1 MSHEIIQ
8 QLFEARLDVWA
19 KAKGI
24 PVAYPNV
31 TFEPTPGAIYLRCFT
46 LPAGTTSSDLGGYH
60 RGFTGVFQISIVV
73 PGGQGTGVAAD
84 IIAELGQQFPL
95 YSELSRPGFSV
106 QVVSPPAP
114 GPWISGRSPIP
125 SQSPSAIAPTSSE
138 RPHGHT
144 STRHERVFSFP
155 HEENSMSASLPNGA
169 LLAIAATYGPAIPIA
184 AVSNAKPAVAT
195 ADAHGLLVGDV
206 VSLVSG
212 WTGLNGRAVK
222 VAVSTEDTFSLGN
235 IDTTDVIRYPA
246 GGGIGSAKKV
256 LTWQQIQQ
264 VMNPT
269 TSGGEQQFVQYQ
281 YLEDD
286 DQRQLPTF
294 RNAQSFSMPIA
305 DDPNLPQW
313 AVIEAADQSK
323 VLQVIRLTLR
333 NGSEVFYNGYV
344 SVSDTPTLNVNE
356 IMTRTLTIALDG
368 RPVRYNPAP

>member
-1 MSHEIIQ
+1 
-8 QLFEARLDVWA
+8 
-19 KAKGI
+19 
-24 PVAYPNV
+24 
-31 TFEPTPGAIYLRCFT
+31 
-46 LPAGTTSSDLGGYH
+46 
-60 RGFTGVFQISIVV
+60 
-73 PGGQGTGVAAD
+73 
-84 IIAELGQQFPL
+84 
-95 YSELSRPGFSV
+95 
-106 QVVSPPAP
+106 
-114 GPWISGRSPIP
+114 
-125 SQSPSAIAPTSSE
+125 
-138 RPHGHT
+138 
-144 STRHERVFSFP
+144 
-155 HEENSMSASLPNGA
+155 
-169 LLAIAATYGPAIPIA
+169 
-184 AVSNAKPAVAT
+184 
-195 ADAHGLLVGDV
+195 
-206 VSLVSG
+206 
-212 WTGLNGRAVK
+212 GLNGRAVK
-222 VAVSTEDTFSLGN
+222 VAASTEDTFSLGN

-246 GGGIGSAKKV
+246 GGGVGSAKKV

-323 VLQVIRLTLR
+323 ALQVIRLTLR

>member
-1 MSHEIIQ
+1 
-8 QLFEARLDVWA
+8 
-19 KAKGI
+19 
-24 PVAYPNV
+24 
-31 TFEPTPGAIYLRCFT
+31 
-46 LPAGTTSSDLGGYH
+46 
-60 RGFTGVFQISIVV
+60 
-73 PGGQGTGVAAD
+73 
-84 IIAELGQQFPL
+84 
-95 YSELSRPGFSV
+95 
-106 QVVSPPAP
+106 
-114 GPWISGRSPIP
+114 
-125 SQSPSAIAPTSSE
+125 
-138 RPHGHT
+138 
-144 STRHERVFSFP
+144 
-155 HEENSMSASLPNGA
+155 MSASLPNGA
-169 LLAIAATYGPAIPIA
+169 LLAIAATYAPAIPVT

-323 VLQVIRLTLR
+323 ALQVIRLTLR

>member
-1 MSHEIIQ
+1 MLTACWS
-8 QLFEARLDVWA
+8 
-19 KAKGI
+19 
-24 PVAYPNV
+24 V
-31 TFEPTPGAIYLRCFT
+31 TSCRWC
-46 LPAGTTSSDLGGYH
+46 PADWPERPSRQGRSFH
-60 RGFTGVFQISIVV
+60 RG
-73 PGGQGTGVAAD
+73 
-84 IIAELGQQFPL
+84 
-95 YSELSRPGFSV
+95 
-106 QVVSPPAP
+106 
-114 GPWISGRSPIP
+114 
-125 SQSPSAIAPTSSE
+125 
-138 RPHGHT
+138 H
-144 STRHERVFSFP
+144 
-155 HEENSMSASLPNGA
+155 
-169 LLAIAATYGPAIPIA
+169 LL
-184 AVSNAKPAVAT
+184 
-195 ADAHGLLVGDV
+195 
-206 VSLVSG
+206 
-212 WTGLNGRAVK
+212 
-222 VAVSTEDTFSLGN
+222 LGN

-323 VLQVIRLTLR
+323 ALQVIRLTLR

-368 RPVRYNPAP
+368 RPVRYNPPPKELSWRRSSASRRRPPSNPVWRFPPRRGVHQGAIHLQVPGS

>member
-1 MSHEIIQ
+1 
-8 QLFEARLDVWA
+8 
-19 KAKGI
+19 
-24 PVAYPNV
+24 
-31 TFEPTPGAIYLRCFT
+31 
-46 LPAGTTSSDLGGYH
+46 
-60 RGFTGVFQISIVV
+60 
-73 PGGQGTGVAAD
+73 
-84 IIAELGQQFPL
+84 
-95 YSELSRPGFSV
+95 
-106 QVVSPPAP
+106 
-114 GPWISGRSPIP
+114 
-125 SQSPSAIAPTSSE
+125 
-138 RPHGHT
+138 
-144 STRHERVFSFP
+144 
-155 HEENSMSASLPNGA
+155 MSASLPNGA
-169 LLAIAATYGPAIPIA
+169 LLAIAATYGPAIPVT

-222 VAVSTEDTFSLGN
+222 VAAFTEDTFSLGN

-323 VLQVIRLTLR
+323 ALQVIRLTLR